1 MVSASSLA
9 ALRSSQIEPPSARE
23 ASVTACVMRSS
34 ALSRTVRAVSKAE
47 IANPELTKGE
57 ATEEFA
63 VMAAA
68 MDRPVMKSGLRYI
81 GAAKPKSCK
90 SITFSQGNV

>member
-9 ALRSSQIEPPSARE
+9 ALRSSQIEPPAARE
-23 ASVTACVMRSS
+23 VSVTALVMRSS
-34 ALSRTVRAVSKAE
+34 ALSRTARAVSKAE
-47 IANPELTKGE
+47 IARPELTKGE
-57 ATEEFA
+57 ATAEFA
-63 VMAAA
+63 AKAATQ
-68 MDRPVMKSGLRYI
+68 DRPVMKSGLRFI